1 MRYHAC
7 PKLVPSL
14 GKVLFKVW
22 RSKPLQ
28 HEIVDQGSSKA
39 EFFVDCLYV
48 ENMTTKD
55 SSVWFVN
62 GNGKKTTDDAGY
74 WCLNKR
80 DILQDPQKV
89 A

>member
-7 PKLVPSL
+7 AKLVPSL

-22 RSKPLQ
+22 RSKPL
-28 HEIVDQGSSKA
+28 EIVDQGSSKA

-48 ENMTTKD
+48 ENITTKD
-55 SSVWFVN
+55 SSVSFMNV
-62 GNGKKTTDDAGY
+62 NGKKLRMMAGY